1 MELTAQDFDLAVRSL
16 ASIVDTVHA
25 EQDRVPEALNTVG
38 AFFDFLSDPMRLPG
52 PDGTTL
58 TALKGFITVDLCL
71 VYGICLLPGG
81 AITRPSSAPSQPSTP
96 VHQVRRE
103 RSEPSGLDALADLLL
118 LSRADHLVTS
128 VHSTFGS
135 RPRLAAPV
143 RTHARTQCTA
153 VHIGVGRGRCLT
165 H

>member
-118 LSRADHLVTS
+118 GPPD
-128 VHSTFGS
+128 G
-135 RPRLAAPV
+135 
-143 RTHARTQCTA
+143 
-153 VHIGVGRGRCLT
+153 GEG
-165 H
+165 